1 MGKLTVE
8 SAEKLQKILTKR
20 LGRELTEQELEVAY
34 ENLLGFAMALAELRP
49 TIPLIYF
56 NQHIKEL
63 TIIFYRET
71 IADYLYFSV

>member
-1 MGKLTVE
+1 MTAE
-8 SAEKLQKILTKR
+8 SAEKLQKVLTKR
-20 LGRELTEQELEVAY
+20 FGRELTKQELEVAY
-34 ENLLGFAMALAELRP
+34 ENLLGFAMALAELKP

-63 TIIFYRET
+63 TIIFLKET